1 MIHLPARPLAKA
13 FAFTL
18 TGLFFGLVSTTGLV
32 AHAMTSVRSAE
43 VTSSVTASLKV
54 PSKLTARMPISKE
67 IKDFLDRDFRSRYP
81 VAAPLKVDVVQADV
95 QMYTI
100 YQVPNGF
107 GAFDQRHS
115 FRLTAYHAD
124 RTMVTIDVNV
134 YERSDFEP
142 DQDPILLETFRVVGW
157 VR

>member
-1 MIHLPARPLAKA
+1 MIQKLLMAM
-13 FAFTL
+13 AFTGL
-18 TGLFFGLVSTTGLV
+18 LATGSFAT
-32 AHAMTSVRSAE
+32 ANEASALSAI
-43 VTSSVTASLKV
+43 TLRPSLKV
-54 PSKLTARMPISKE
+54 PSKLAARMPIAKE

-81 VAAPLKVDVVQADV
+81 VAAPLKVDVVHADV
-95 QMYTI
+95 QMYTLF
-100 YQVPNGF
+100 QVPNGF

-115 FRLTAYHAD
+115 FRIVAQHAD
-124 RTMVTIDVNV
+124 RTLVTIDVNI